1 MLQSFHEWRV
11 AKMHAAETSGMHYY
25 RVDLAVWLDVRSLLQ
40 SLLSR
45 RVSSGAN
52 RFRLSLTDTQL
63 DTILLFL
70 QQMQCG
76 YMHPRSTSARYQY
89 AQAIRTANPLT

>member
-11 AKMHAAETSGMHYY
+11 AKMQAAETSGMHYY

-40 SLLSR
+40 SLLSK
-45 RVSSGAN
+45 RVNSGRN

-63 DTILLFL
+63 DTILLFIE
-70 QQMQCG
+70 QMQCG